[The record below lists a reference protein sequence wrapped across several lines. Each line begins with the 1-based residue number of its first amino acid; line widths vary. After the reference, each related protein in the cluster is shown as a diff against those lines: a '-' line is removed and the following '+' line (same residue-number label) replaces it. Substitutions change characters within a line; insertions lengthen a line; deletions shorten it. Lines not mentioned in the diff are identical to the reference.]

1 MLHRGGVPDDH
12 IVVMV
17 YDDIANDFQNPH
29 PGKLFNKPGGPD
41 VYKGLPK
48 VSKAILPL
56 RRGP

>member
-1 MLHRGGVPDDH
+1 
-12 IVVMV
+12 MV